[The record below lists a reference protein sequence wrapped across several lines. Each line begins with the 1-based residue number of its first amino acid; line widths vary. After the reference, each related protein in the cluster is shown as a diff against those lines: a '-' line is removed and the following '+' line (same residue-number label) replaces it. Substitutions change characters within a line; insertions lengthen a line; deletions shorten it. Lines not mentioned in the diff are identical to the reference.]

1 MLQLNYTYDNLDAI
15 SNETYAEFQTLENV
29 VLTIFKILA
38 EYEKLVESS
47 ELK

>member
-1 MLQLNYTYDNLDAI
+1 MLRLNHMYDHLDVI
-15 SNETYAEFQTLENV
+15 SNKTYAEFQTLQNV
-29 VLTIFKILA
+29 VLTIFEILA